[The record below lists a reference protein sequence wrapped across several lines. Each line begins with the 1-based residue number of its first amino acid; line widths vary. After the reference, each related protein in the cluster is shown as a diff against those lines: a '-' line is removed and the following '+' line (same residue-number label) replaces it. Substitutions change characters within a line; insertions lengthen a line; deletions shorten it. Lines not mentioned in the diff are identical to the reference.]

1 MPKRPSP
8 SQPTPLLWDIY
19 RAASKAKWIGTIE
32 AADADAA
39 IEAAAK
45 EFKTDANKLI
55 AVRRRGI
62 AGAVPSWWV
71 S

>member
-1 MPKRPSP
+1 MPKQHSP
-8 SQPTPLLWDIY
+8 TQPPLLSWEIY

-45 EFKTDANKLI
+45 EFKTDARKLI
-55 AVRRRGI
+55 AVKRRAI
-62 AGAVPSWWV
+62 S
-71 S
+71 